1 MSLRAI
7 DVAYDTLLEEK
18 AGLSFKALWAH
29 VREVL
34 GYDDKM
40 ALRKQSQFYTDLS
53 LDGRFIGL
61 EGNVW
66 NLKIHCKYDD
76 VAVKEEEYED
86 IDDQDDEE
94 EELEEN
100 EYVEPSDED
109 GEMNE
114 Y

>member
-7 DVAYDTLLEEK
+7 DVAYNTLLEEK
-18 AGLSFKALWAH
+18 NGLSFKVLWST
-29 VREVL
+29 VRNEL

-40 ALRKQSQFYTDLS
+40 ALKKQSQFYTDLS

-61 EGNVW
+61 EGNIW

-86 IDDQDDEE
+86 VEDPEE
-94 EELEEN
+94 EEEDLEES
-100 EYVEPSDED
+100 EYVESSEED
-109 GEMNE
+109 GEISE